1 MKIVI
6 VGAGAIGGWYGGLL
20 AQRGHEVHLVTRR
33 DAAFIT
39 ANGLTLKTRDS
50 SKLVRVASAVTTTLP
65 VGPCDLVIVATKS
78 TANGVLPVLLRPV
91 LGPKTI
97 LLTLQNG
104 MGNVESLAK
113 IHSSSLIVGGLC
125 FVCINR
131 IAPGVIDAQLAG
143 YVRMA
148 AAQGL
153 SHAPV
158 ETCVSLFKDAG
169 VECASDESFD
179 AILWR
184 KLCWNIPFNGLS
196 IAAGGVTT
204 DKILES
210 PVLAERA
217 LKLMSEVGAAAA
229 ACGHPFHPN
238 HIPSQFKVTATMGA
252 YRPSSLIDYQE
263 GREVEVEGIWG
274 EPLRRGEA
282 AGIAMPELQALK
294 AEILA
299 KLTLRTA

>member
-39 ANGLTLKTRDS
+39 ANGLTLMTRES

-78 TANGVLPVLLRPV
+78 TANGVLPALLRPV

-104 MGNVESLAK
+104 MGNVESLSK

-131 IAPGVIDAQLAG
+131 IAPGIIDAQLAG

-148 AAQGL
+148 AAQGP

-169 VECASDESFD
+169 VACTSDASFD

-217 LKLMSEVGAAAA
+217 LKLMFEVGAAAA
-229 ACGHPFHPN
+229 ACGHPFNPN
-238 HIPSQFKVTATMGA
+238 HIPSQFEVTATMGA

-282 AGIAMPELQALK
+282 AGIAMPELQTLK
-294 AEILA
+294 AEIVT